1 MAAELA
7 GEAASSA
14 SGDGADGAG
23 ALIVLLDG
31 TFPSAL
37 QILKHSE
44 LVRPLPAPRQAHITA
59 GAAAQHCAGASA

>member
-7 GEAASSA
+7 GEPVSSA
-14 SGDGADGAG
+14 AGDGADGAG

-37 QILKHSE
+37 QMHKHSE

-59 GAAAQHCAGASA
+59 GAAAQHGAGARA